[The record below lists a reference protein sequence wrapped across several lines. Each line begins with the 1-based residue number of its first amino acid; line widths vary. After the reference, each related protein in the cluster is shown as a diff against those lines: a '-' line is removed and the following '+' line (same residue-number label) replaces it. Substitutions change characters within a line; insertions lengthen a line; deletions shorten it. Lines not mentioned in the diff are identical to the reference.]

1 MFGDSDGIYNS
12 FGGRSAYNLEG
23 DGAVGSVM
31 VGAVFV
37 TGSFAKGRGDSSGR

>member
-1 MFGDSDGIYNS
+1 MFGDSDGVYNS
-12 FGGRSAYNLEG
+12 FGGRSERNFEW

-37 TGSFAKGRGDSSGR
+37 TGSFAKRSG